1 MKKQQK
7 SCWQKLKLS
16 VEYVGFMV
24 QSASR
29 SVSQNVF
36 GGVKVTR
43 SYQAEGQRAEDE
55 QLVKRLAALRADY
68 NRLKQDTDELLR
80 YADREI
86 QSLKQTNT
94 GLAEEFDDL
103 QLRVWELEQQVDE
116 LLLYIAQQANPE
128 EAAFISAYSSG
139 QLQIDLSRMQ
149 LGLVGGHA
157 ATRRGVVEE
166 LCAKHGLQRWV
177 EVPPSKESS
186 LRKSDLKAKLERCDL
201 IVIITGYMNHS
212 LTHAVFALKTS
223 GGLSGEVEL
232 LNFRGKSGVVR
243 EVLRLAMQLD

>member
-7 SCWQKLKLS
+7 TCWQKLKLS

-24 QSASR
+24 QSTSR
-29 SVSQNVF
+29 SVF
-36 GGVKVTR
+36 GGAKGVR
-43 SYQAEGQRAEDE
+43 LPQAEGE
-55 QLVKRLAALRADY
+55 QLIKRLAALRADY
-68 NRLKQDTDELLR
+68 NQLKRDTDDLLR
-80 YADREI
+80 YADKEI
-86 QSLKQTNT
+86 QSLKQTST
-94 GLAEEFDDL
+94 GLSEEFDDL

-116 LLLYIAQQANPE
+116 LLLYIAQQFNPK
-128 EAAFISAYSSG
+128 EAAFVRAYSSG
-139 QLQIDLSRMQ
+139 QLRIDLSQLQ
-149 LGLVGGHA
+149 LGLVGGHS

-166 LCAKHGLQRWV
+166 LSENHGLQRWV

-186 LRKSDLKAKLERCDL
+186 LRKSNLKAKLERCDL

-212 LTHAVFALKTS
+212 LTHAVFALKAS
-223 GGLSGEVEL
+223 GALSGEVAL